1 MIPARLVFDEHAGD
15 YDTWFDEHHSVY
27 QAQQWML
34 RGAVPDFQRGLEVGV
49 GSGRFADPLGIHCG
63 IDPSYKLAQMA
74 KHRGVEVALREA
86 EHLPYRAG
94 SFDFVLMM
102 TVICFLEDIQR
113 AFHEA
118 HRVLEPNGTL
128 VAEFI
133 EAGGEIFQKYRHEPI
148 KGRFLRFATFRT
160 IDEVYGFFNKA
171 GFADISILQRVHGFC
186 VMSGRKI
193 ERWLELCCQS
203 KDPMIFWGF

>member
-1 MIPARLVFDEHAGD
+1 VIPARLVFDEHAGD
-15 YDTWFDEHHSVY
+15 YDMWFDEHNSVY
-27 QAQQWML
+27 QAQQRML
-34 RGAVPDFQRGLEVGV
+34 RGVVPDFRRGLEVGV

-63 IDPSYKLAQMA
+63 IDPSYMLAQMA
-74 KHRGVEVALREA
+74 KHRGVEVALGEA

-128 VAEFI
+128 VAGFI

-160 IDEVYGFFNKA
+160 IDEVYGFFNKT
-171 GFADISILQRVHGFC
+171 GFVDISILQRVHGFC

-193 ERWLELCCQS
+193 VR
-203 KDPMIFWGF
+203 

>member
-1 MIPARLVFDEHAGD
+1 MIPSRLVFDEHAGD
-15 YDTWFDEHHSVY
+15 YDTWFDEHKSVY
-27 QAQQWML
+27 QAQLQIL

-63 IDPSYKLAQMA
+63 IDPSNMLTQMA
-74 KHRGVEVALREA
+74 KHRGVEVALGEA
-86 EHLPYRAG
+86 EYLPYRAG

-102 TVICFLEDIQR
+102 TVICFLDNIPW

-118 HRVLEPNGTL
+118 HRVLEPSGTL
-128 VAEFI
+128 IAGFI

-148 KGRFLRFATFRT
+148 KGRFLLFAIFHT
-160 IDEVYGFFNKA
+160 IDEVYGFFKDA
-171 GFADISILQRVHGFC
+171 EFADVSVLQKVHGFC

-193 ERWLELCCQS
+193 VR
-203 KDPMIFWGF
+203 